1 MKKVIVMSC
10 SIRKGRKTHKVA
22 EFLCRE
28 LSKKEGLKVFMQD
41 LEEVNLPMFTQ
52 RILEPKAAARFKK
65 FQDEIVAAD
74 GIIVVCP
81 EYKNSIPG
89 VLKNA
94 WDYLKPQV
102 FNRIPMAN
110 ITLGSNSFGGPNCL
124 STLRLVE
131 LAMGGLPTPQKC
143 YLNINEIFDEKGNL
157 KESVTAENTAY
168 VLDNYMWYLNRL
180 SNN

>member
-1 MKKVIVMSC
+1 MKEVIVMSC
-10 SIRKGRKTHKVA
+10 SIREGRKTHHVA
-22 EFLCRE
+22 EFVCKL
-28 LSKKEGLKVFMQD
+28 LNKQEGLNAFVQD
-41 LEEVNLPMFTQ
+41 LKEINLPMFTEK
-52 RILEPKAAARFKK
+52 ISEEEAAGSFKK

-102 FNRIPMAN
+102 FNRTPMAN

-124 STLRLVE
+124 SALRLLE
-131 LAMGGLPTPQKC
+131 LNMGGVPTPQKC
-143 YLNINEIFDEKGNL
+143 YLNIHEIFDENGAL
-157 KESVTAENTAY
+157 IESVTQENTAY
-168 VLDNYMWYLNRL
+168 VLDNYLWYLDRL
-180 SNN
+180 S